1 MWIYFWDDGPWLVI
15 SCYWS
20 RYFEEEFLLG
30 FFFGLSSLCE
40 LVPCR
45 RRNSAIMTYIGA
57 KRRSVSRMSCCGI
70 ISPAE
75 DSSWICTLSG
85 SWEVRLFHM
94 THNTFQN
101 SEEQKVIFFHSF
113 YLDDRIQTA
122 QHRFRFMWRDSQPGA
137 PFVFSPSS
145 CLHSDMFKWAMH
157 AWLRSSREATWYKWG
172 FLSPFF
178 PAWRNLNEGSSLLLW
193 DKMCLVVLQDYL
205 WSECQQES

>member
-1 MWIYFWDDGPWLVI
+1 ML
-15 SCYWS
+15 
-20 RYFEEEFLLG
+20 
-30 FFFGLSSLCE
+30 
-40 LVPCR
+40 CR
-45 RRNSAIMTYIGA
+45 RRICVIVTYIGA
-57 KRRSVSRMSCCGI
+57 KRSVSRMSCCGI

-94 THNTFQN
+94 THNHFQN
-101 SEEQKVIFFHSF
+101 SLKSRRWFFSLIPF
-113 YLDDRIQTA
+113 TWMTGCRQPSTDLGLCGEIPR
-122 QHRFRFMWRDSQPGA
+122 QPGA

-145 CLHSDMFKWAMH
+145 CLHSYTFKWAIH
-157 AWLRSSREATWYKWG
+157 AWLRSSREATWYKWD

-193 DKMCLVVLQDYL
+193 DKMCRVVPQHYL